1 MIGTFEARAISS
13 AIGKSGTGNYQLVII
28 WRVTEEGPA
37 HKRTFTSYLSLTE
50 AAAPHTIDKLRIA
63 GWQRDA
69 LAEFDNAD
77 EQALSTLLPNA
88 VLLVLDD
95 VEGVD
100 KNGAPKMYTE
110 IKYINKISIAKA
122 KAKNEISRG
131 ELLSLNES
139 MMSLVRGIAKQSV
152 QAPPKTK
159 PAVASGNDWD
169 GTGPDPAD
177 EFERV

>member
-13 AIGKSGTGNYQLVII
+13 AIGKSGGENPSYQLVII

-37 HKRTFTSYLSLTE
+37 FRRTFTSYRSLSE
-50 AAAPHTIDKLRIA
+50 KAAPYTIEILRTA

-88 VLLVLDD
+88 VQLVLDEVPAND
-95 VEGVD
+95 GSGKV
-100 KNGAPKMYTE
+100 YTE
-110 IKYINKISIAKA
+110 IKYINKLVGTKA
-122 KAKNEISRG
+122 KVKNEISRG

-139 MMSLVRGIAKQSV
+139 MMSLVRGIAKQNV
-152 QAPPKTK
+152 QTPKAK

-177 EFERV
+177 EFDGI